1 MIHNNHSRS
10 ALVIA
15 HPSHELRVHGWMQKT
30 RPRVFVLTDGSGR
43 EAQPQLAST
52 TKTLKDVG
60 AQTGSVYGRVS
71 DRDIYDAF
79 LRRDFSFF
87 IGLAE
92 ELAED
97 FYRHRIDY
105 VVGDSAEGYSPTHD
119 ACRLLI
125 DVAVELVARRYNHR
139 IANFDFAVVGLPDE
153 SEPESE
159 LPLNGD
165 LVWLQLSDEEFSRKV
180 AAARGY
186 SGQMAI
192 EVDAA
197 LLGAPFEGVRRLS
210 GPQLAG
216 EVDPELTAEIVKS
229 LLSSPALDKKF
240 GHVFEGIGLARFRT
254 ECLRPVRRQATKSSE
269 PSEPLFYEMYGE
281 KMVAA
286 GHYRNTIR
294 YAEHLEPLEE
304 AIWRHVESE
313 RDRSVQTGMAP

>member
-1 MIHNNHSRS
+1 
-10 ALVIA
+10 
-15 HPSHELRVHGWMQKT
+15 MQRT
-30 RPRVFVLTDGSGR
+30 RPLVFVLTDGSGR

-52 TKTLKDVG
+52 TKTLNDVA

-71 DRDIYDAF
+71 DRDIYNAF

-97 FYRHRIDY
+97 FYRQRIDY

-119 ACRLLI
+119 ACRLLV
-125 DVAVELVARRYNHR
+125 DVAVELVARRHNHK

-153 SEPESE
+153 SESR
-159 LPLNGD
+159 LNGD

-186 SGQMAI
+186 SGQMAA

-197 LLGAPFEGVRRLS
+197 LQGAPFEGVRRLS

-240 GHVFEGIGLARFRT
+240 RHVFEGIGLARFRT
-254 ECLRPVRRQATKSSE
+254 ECLRPVSRQAMKSSE
-269 PSEPLFYEMYGE
+269 PNAPLFYEMYGE

-294 YAEHLEPLEE
+294 YAEHLRPLEE
-304 AIWRHVESE
+304 AVWRHVESE
-313 RDRSVQTGMAP
+313 RDRSEVETSVHS